1 MVLSVLTDG
10 SGCSAANQRRAVSAD
25 RAGERADHRGA
36 LDHVQLH
43 EQQGTRGARE
53 VRVRSSQGGAG
64 EYSLHDTIIGG
75 VGEYR
80 LHYTIIDGAGEYNCI
95 NMRGAVSPSFY

>member
-10 SGCSAANQRRAVSAD
+10 IGCSAANQRRAVSAD

-36 LDHVQLH
+36 PDHVQLH
-43 EQQGTRGARE
+43 EQQGARGTRE

-64 EYSLHDTIIGG
+64 EYRLHDTII
-75 VGEYR
+75 
-80 LHYTIIDGAGEYNCI
+80 HYTIIDGAGEYNCI